1 MIILFVLQE
10 TPANSETIESTV
22 AITAAYS
29 TNGNIPSYSIN
40 STIDTNAKSEIE
52 LTLIKTEHNS
62 IRQDSIPVDT
72 HSTSKLERTA
82 DVQSIYTP
90 ERTADNT
97 TNSTPERTAD
107 INSDSVLQRIADSK
121 DNSTPDINSFK
132 EQNKSNTEQH
142 ECTSSSH
149 TTEDTHA
156 DNSITDATSSVIVP
170 TSVSAVAPHQIP
182 AETADTDP
190 SAEILSPRKV
200 PQSADS
206 YTPCLDE
213 HTEDTKYSHVT
224 ADTDPSA
231 VEILSPRKVP
241 QSADNYTPCLDEYT
255 EDSKYSHVTADTDPS
270 AVEILSP
277 RKVPQSADNYTPCLD
292 EHTEDTKYSH
302 VTADTDPSAVEILS
316 PRKVPQSADSYTPC
330 LDEYTNDTK
339 YSHIIAETPET
350 DPSILISQP
359 ADNYTQDTSKYS
371 HVINDT
377 TNANPSVFISQ
388 STGETHSP
396 CKTKSAD
403 IHSPSL
409 EQYTQDSRIYSDD
422 TYPQYRTTHTSP
434 RRDLNPRETTT
445 TTTSERSR
453 IFKEQYTSARAKSA
467 TDKTARKSRI
477 SGLKSHSLNELLPAV
492 PADKEQCFSRYET
505 EVSRI
510 DSLFRLLIKYLLSLD
525 VSFPLLHSWTHFYQI
540 LSPERSPR
548 HSPDTSIIRDLEIG
562 WDGTS
567 LFLELTRDC
576 LSKIRSDSPRLRS
589 RAGERL
595 NKLLTFQILVLV
607 ARETVPS
614 ADMCEMVR
622 HFGTEEVCAELM
634 SVPLILSEGLCKEQ
648 LMAVFLS
655 HELFS
660 LLTNCSR
667 IEWGGRV
674 RKKLDVITHLVTR
687 SLPQRRPSPSAS
699 SLLIAFYP
707 LANSLIQEGFLK
719 LEGLDLDAFIEL
731 NSRTL
736 LSSLPP
742 SPPFSPY
749 VTTGYLDQVFIFL
762 NHTLKQPRRH
772 KTQLRILSFASSLF
786 SQNCVRHVSGGSS
799 APLGE
804 LLHPSLSPIALME
817 FLTLLR
823 DCLLRLSR
831 DSSSLLLLSCEL
843 LKELFLSVSALLSAS
858 TMDRLLDWY
867 TQWLFLDYYT
877 ELVGLCVTGLS
888 DLQEC
893 CVERGL
899 HQWVT
904 QRLLTSDLVPSLL
917 RVAQFLLVTHP
928 DSDAFLPLL
937 FLLSFC
943 ADTADTLSRLAAT
956 LQLPQWSEVSYA
968 LFSHLLEEPR
978 RERELQLLLSL
989 FLRIAS
995 LYKQRGEQLVPY
1007 VLTLVSDKH
1016 SSDLNRFYQLL
1027 AHENREVAL
1036 SVYKLVRM
1044 LIEQSQDSTISE
1056 GLASQQD
1063 LINAFVKLLSP
1074 PDC

>member
-1 MIILFVLQE
+1 MLQCRLLLIRTPGQRTVEIARIVQNSYYQDSLACILYARELKLVLLNHIFRLIRVRINESLLYLYLVIILFVLQE

-121 DNSTPDINSFK
+121 DNSTPDINNFK
-132 EQNKSNTEQH
+132 EQSKSNTEQH

-190 SAEILSPRKV
+190 SA
-200 PQSADS
+200 
-206 YTPCLDE
+206 
-213 HTEDTKYSHVT
+213 
-224 ADTDPSA
+224 
-231 VEILSPRKVP
+231 VEV
-241 QSADNYTPCLDEYT
+241 
-255 EDSKYSHVTADTDPS
+255 
-270 AVEILSP
+270 
-277 RKVPQSADNYTPCLD
+277 
-292 EHTEDTKYSH
+292 
-302 VTADTDPSAVEILS
+302 LS

-377 TNANPSVFISQ
+377 TNANPSVLISQ

-396 CKTKSAD
+396 CKTKSTD

-445 TTTSERSR
+445 TTTSERSI

-492 PADKEQCFSRYET
+492 PADKKQCFSRYET

-804 LLHPSLSPIALME
+804 LLHPSLSPIALLE